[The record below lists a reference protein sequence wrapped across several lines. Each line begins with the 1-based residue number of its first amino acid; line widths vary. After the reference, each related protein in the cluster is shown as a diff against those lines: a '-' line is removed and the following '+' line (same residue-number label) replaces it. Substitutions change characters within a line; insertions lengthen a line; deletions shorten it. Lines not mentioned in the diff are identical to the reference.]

1 VAKDFTLKERI
12 QIMATRS
19 EFSIALALIAVYV
32 FFSIIGG
39 APFNAL
45 TGVGSWINPAAGLGL
60 IALPVGLLM
69 IAGELDLSVGST
81 MAMTSMS
88 IAVTAGHFGWN
99 IWLSIL
105 LAIVLGTVVGLINGF
120 LVTKTQLPSFIVT
133 LGTNFATLG
142 TTLGASVVLTGTS
155 NVNLDTTPTFV
166 KNLFA
171 WQYGGQVSISVVWW
185 LVAAIATWFTLS
197 KTKIGNWIYAVGGD
211 RNTARASGV
220 RTDRVMIGLYLGSA
234 MGATLVGIMQCI
246 EFNGAQATNGQ
257 GFVFTA
263 IISAVIGGVFLTG
276 GYGSVP
282 GIVMG
287 TLTYSIV
294 SQGFFFSGWD
304 SNWAS
309 VVIGV
314 LLLGA
319 VLTNNT
325 FRKLA
330 ITRATK
336 FRKK

>member
-1 VAKDFTLKERI
+1 MATEFTFKDRLSLL
-12 QIMATRS
+12 ATRS
-19 EFSIALALIAVYV
+19 EFSIGLALLVIYL
-32 FFSIIGG
+32 FFSYVGG

-45 TGVGSWINPAAGLGL
+45 TGVGSWINPASHLGL

-81 MAMTSMS
+81 MAMTAMS
-88 IAVTAGHFGWN
+88 IAVTAGHFEWN
-99 IWLSIL
+99 IWLSVL
-105 LAIVLGTVVGLINGF
+105 LALALGTTVGLINGF

-133 LGTNFATLG
+133 LATNFATLG
-142 TTLGASVVLTGTS
+142 TTLGMSVLLTGTS
-155 NVNLDTTPTFV
+155 NVNLDTTPTYV
-166 KNLFA
+166 KSLFA
-171 WQYGGQVSISVVWW
+171 WQFGGQVSISLIWW
-185 LVAAIATWFTLS
+185 LIASVVTWFILS
-197 KTKIGNWIYAVGGD
+197 KSKVGNWIFAVGGD

-220 RTDRVMIGLYLGSA
+220 RTDRVLSGLYLSSA
-234 MGATLVGIMQCI
+234 LGATLVGIMQCI

-257 GFVFTA
+257 GFVFQS
-263 IISAVIGGVFLTG
+263 IIAAAIGGVFLTG

-294 SQGFFFSGWD
+294 SQGFFFTGWD

-309 VVIGV
+309 VIIGA

-325 FRKLA
+325 FQRLA

-336 FRKK
+336 VRK